1 MAVRWRHRSAIGLS
15 AGIPAADLPRYA
27 PEFRPSG
34 RRQGRPA
41 QPENQRSDFRTFDFG
56 APFRAVAALPCGRL
70 SGRRPFLASGVSGLP
85 LRKGREGVFRRDL
98 STHTEDMPHVRPR
111 RRRSPFPLRHRPS
124 LALVPHPPAARHRR
138 PLPALRQG
146 PRHRSREILRNVHRA
161 SARGFA
167 EGLPQDAPS
176 APQPRTLPR
185 LRNCPPAAQA
195 QPLPCL
201 QRDAP
206 RSPSPCQAAP
216 PGGTP
221 RGGPVPA
228 VRQEC
233 SRAGQHLVRRL
244 PRRPPSGTPGTHSAP
259 QAPGDSFR
267 LHRLRRRNPCPCVQ
281 ALPGLPGVAAPA
293 GKGGGSRRAGAA
305 PRARHLHCLR
315 PGLRSP
321 RAEGMSVLSRC
332 MGARLLAQQADAPG
346 AGSLRAVRQAALR
359 SRLRQL

>member
-1 MAVRWRHRSAIGLS
+1 MAVRWRHRSATGLS

-34 RRQGRPA
+34 RHQGRPA
-41 QPENQRSDFRTFDFG
+41 RPENQRSDFRTFDPA
-56 APFRAVAALPCGRL
+56 APFRLSRAAGCP
-70 SGRRPFLASGVSGLP
+70 ASGVSGLP

-98 STHTEDMPHVRPR
+98 STHTEDMPHVRPC
-111 RRRSPFPLRHRPS
+111 RRRSPFRLRSRPS

-146 PRHRSREILRNVHRA
+146 PRDRSREILRNVHRA

-167 EGLPQDAPS
+167 EGFPQGPPS
-176 APQPRTLPR
+176 PPQPRTLPR

-195 QPLPCL
+195 QPLLRLP
-201 QRDAP
+201 RDTP
-206 RSPSPCQAAP
+206 RSPSPRQAAP
-216 PGGTP
+216 PAGTP
-221 RGGPVPA
+221 RGRPVPA

-244 PRRPPSGTPGTHSAP
+244 PRRPPSGTSGTLSAP

-267 LHRLRRRNPCPCVQ
+267 LHRLRRRNPCPCAQ

-293 GKGGGSRRAGAA
+293 GKGSGSRCTGAA

-321 RAEGMSVLSRC
+321 RAEGMPVLSRC
-332 MGARLLAQQADAPG
+332 MGARLLAQQANTPG

-359 SRLRQL
+359 SRLCQL